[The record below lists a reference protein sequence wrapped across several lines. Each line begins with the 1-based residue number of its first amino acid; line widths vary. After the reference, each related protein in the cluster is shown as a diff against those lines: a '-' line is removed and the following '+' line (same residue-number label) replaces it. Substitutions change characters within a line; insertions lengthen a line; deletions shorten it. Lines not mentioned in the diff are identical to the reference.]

1 MSMRLRRKSLRRR
14 YALGVPIARRPS
26 APLLPVP
33 RPAGLEEFA
42 GMWVLRLGDS
52 VIAAAPTSREL
63 AYELHKMDHR
73 KRADVVMEYV
83 RPSSDAFIVGAG

>member
-1 MSMRLRRKSLRRR
+1 
-14 YALGVPIARRPS
+14 
-26 APLLPVP
+26 
-33 RPAGLEEFA
+33 
-42 GMWVLRLGDS
+42 MWVLRLGAS

-73 KRADVVMEYV
+73 KRAHAVMEYV